1 MEKQKYEIQFVKPE
15 DVFNRSFHSVH
26 PEIVIQK
33 MMEAGFVVLD
43 CKKAKKED

>member
-1 MEKQKYEIQFVKPE
+1 MQKQEYEIQFVKPE
-15 DVFNRSFHSVH
+15 DVFNKKFNSCY

-43 CKKAKKED
+43 CKKTKRED